1 MSGEEIKWA
10 WDEGVPV
17 KVKDILSGRE
27 YWYSCILE
35 IIYWKDRHGFRR
47 VSVLCVSGADMS
59 SLRALSSDVSF
70 AKKEDLERCHSE
82 LNIQSTQ
89 AS

>member
-1 MSGEEIKWA
+1 MSGEELKWA
-10 WDEGVPV
+10 WDNEVPV
-17 KVKDILSGRE
+17 KVRDILSETE
-27 YWYSCILE
+27 YWYSRIPE

-47 VSVLCVSGADMS
+47 VSALCVSGTDMS

-70 AKKEDLERCHSE
+70 AKKEDEERCHRE
-82 LNIQSTQ
+82 LNIRGTQ

>member
-1 MSGEEIKWA
+1 MTGEEIRWA

-17 KVKDILSGRE
+17 KIKEVVSGKE
-27 YWYSCILE
+27 FWYSRILE

-47 VSVLCVSGADMS
+47 VSVLCVSGTDMS

-70 AKKEDLERCHSE
+70 AKKEDEERCHRE
-82 LNIQSTQ
+82 LNILCTQ
-89 AS
+89 VS